1 MLLVQQNASSQ
12 DQCDNFAR
20 KRICLWSPAGIHFR
34 PIAPTICAADYRA
47 PSKPLFQKLGIFDI
61 YSLLSFQVGSFMY
74 LYHHEM
80 LPLSFQNL
88 FQTGSQI
95 RNSSTR
101 YTESYRPHACR
112 TNIKKITILYQG
124 PKLWNSLP
132 LSVIRSNNLR
142 TFKRLLKSYLI
153 NLPNTR

>member
-1 MLLVQQNASSQ
+1 MDGGRHAVQVS
-12 DQCDNFAR
+12 FWTYR

-74 LYHHEM
+74 LCHHEM

-95 RNSSTR
+95 HNYSTR
-101 YTESYRPHACR
+101 YTESYCPHACR
-112 TNIKKITILYQG
+112 TKIK
-124 PKLWNSLP
+124 
-132 LSVIRSNNLR
+132 
-142 TFKRLLKSYLI
+142 
-153 NLPNTR
+153 NLPSYTKDRNCGTLYLSQ